1 MKVIFLDVDGVLNSA
16 QDGYSIRLKTDS
28 HLKLLQEGRGG
39 LVMAIRKKHTKYSKY
54 KKESGNAVSEAKVS
68 NINLTEEQKRL
79 AGLGIIVNMSPP
91 PFLRIDEST
100 KKAGSYIFI
109 QEPAYIS
116 QAYQSRGTKS

>member
-16 QDGYSIRLKTDS
+16 QYGYSIRLKTDS
-28 HLKLLQEGRGG
+28 HLKLLQEGREG

-54 KKESGNAVSEAKVS
+54 KKKSGNAVSEAKVS

-100 KKAGSYIFI
+100 K
-109 QEPAYIS
+109 
-116 QAYQSRGTKS
+116 

>member
-1 MKVIFLDVDGVLNSA
+1 
-16 QDGYSIRLKTDS
+16 
-28 HLKLLQEGRGG
+28 
-39 LVMAIRKKHTKYSKY
+39 MAIRKKHTKYSKY

-100 KKAGSYIFI
+100 K
-109 QEPAYIS
+109 
-116 QAYQSRGTKS
+116 